1 MDLNKNN
8 MSKGFTIPKDIEK
21 DAVEYMQNV
30 LQNLEDNGVLE
41 NVDSA
46 ALTMLARNY
55 SMFIKASKQL
65 EKDGLTVISDRG
77 NLSPHP
83 AIKIAKDAQTQAMK
97 VMAEFGLT
105 AKARTKLK
113 LDKTDDD
120 SPFEAFVKAGKE
132 VR

>member
-1 MDLNKNN
+1 
-8 MSKGFTIPKDIEK
+8 
-21 DAVEYMQNV
+21 
-30 LQNLEDNGVLE
+30 
-41 NVDSA
+41 
-46 ALTMLARNY
+46 
-55 SMFIKASKQL
+55 
-65 EKDGLTVISDRG
+65 
-77 NLSPHP
+77 
-83 AIKIAKDAQTQAMK
+83 MK

>member
-1 MDLNKNN
+1 M
-8 MSKGFTIPKDIEK
+8 
-21 DAVEYMQNV
+21 
-30 LQNLEDNGVLE
+30 LEENGVME
-41 NVDSA
+41 DVDTA

-65 EKDGLTVISDRG
+65 EKDGLTVVSDRG

-105 AKARTKLK
+105 AKARTKLPK
-113 LDKTDDD
+113 LEANTGTE
-120 SPFEAFVKAGKE
+120 SPLEAFIKSNKKKE

>member
-1 MDLNKNN
+1 MKT
-8 MSKGFTIPKDIEK
+8 KFIIPADIEDEAK
-21 DAVEYMQNV
+21 NYIQDV
-30 LQNLEDNGVLE
+30 LEMLESNGVME
-41 NVDSA
+41 DVDTA

-65 EKDGLTVISDRG
+65 EKDGLTVVSDRG

-105 AKARTKLK
+105 AKARTKLPK
-113 LDKTDDD
+113 LDANTGAE
-120 SPFEAFVKAGKE
+120 SPLEAFIKSNKKKE